1 MTPGPVVAAAAEAVY
16 VSKTLAKVLG
26 AVHARPAAVL
36 VDLGPAIGSNI
47 SFLGE
52 RVGCKIHVGDLYADL
67 DHHKRAGTLDHL
79 PESLAKRFPL
89 SDGSVD
95 AVLCW
100 DLFDYLGPA
109 AGGVLAKELI
119 RLLRPGGLLLG
130 LFSARASEETRYTK
144 YFIEDESRLRYRFY
158 MGAGCRRGVLQSR
171 DLDTLFHGLQLSDSI
186 LMTPRLREVLFRKR
200 ESGLKVPSGP
210 AGERCEGS

>member
-1 MTPGPVVAAAAEAVY
+1 MPPDPVVAAAAEAVY
-16 VSKTLAKVLG
+16 VSKTFSKVLT
-26 AVHARPAAVL
+26 VVRARPATVL

-52 RVGCKIHVGDLYADL
+52 QVGCKIHVGDLYADL
-67 DHHKRAGTLDHL
+67 DRHAREGRFDRL
-79 PESLAKRFPL
+79 PQFLAKRFPL
-89 SDGSVD
+89 RDGSVD

-109 AGGVLAKELI
+109 AGRVLAEELI

-130 LFSARASEETRYTK
+130 FFSARASEETRYTK

-158 MGAGCRRGVLQSR
+158 MGANCRRWVLKSQ
-171 DLDTLFHGLQLSDSI
+171 DIDALFLGLQLSDSI
-186 LMTPRLREVLFRKR
+186 LMTTHLREVLFRKP
-200 ESGLKVPSGP
+200 ESESNRYL
-210 AGERCEGS
+210 